1 METKEE
7 ELREKCR
14 INGIYMLSSKLVAND
29 YYDLAD
35 LYCRDPE
42 LVLEYFRER
51 TVGHFDCIA
60 SIELGGALIAAGLGA
75 FYGMPVAI
83 WRKER
88 PLLGK
93 PFGKVLVV
101 DDVKTTG
108 NSLNIVQR
116 WVESSGAE
124 VMQVLVGIDRSSELK
139 EMMVLKSVSEVQ
151 RGKVERAVDLL
162 RDALSDALTDE
173 NSEEITGEITKATE
187 KWTGDLTKEE
197 LEKLEK
203 AVVVKEVLE

>member
-1 METKEE
+1 MEINEE
-7 ELREKCR
+7 ELKKECR
-14 INGIYMLSSKLVAND
+14 INGMYILSSKLIAND

-35 LYCRDPE
+35 LYCRDPG
-42 LVLEYFRER
+42 LVLGYFRER
-51 TVGHFDCIA
+51 ARGYFDCIA

-75 FYGMPVAI
+75 IWDVPVCV

-108 NSLNIVQR
+108 NSLQIVER

-124 VMQVLVGIDRSSELK
+124 VMQVLVGIDRSDELK
-139 EMMVLKSVSEVQ
+139 DMMVLKSISDTQ
-151 RGKVERAVDLL
+151 KGRVEKAVDIL
-162 RDALSDALTDE
+162 RDALTEEVSGKI
-173 NSEEITGEITKATE
+173 SEEITKATE
-187 KWTGDLTKEE
+187 KWTGELTEEQLEE
-197 LEKLEK
+197 LKE
-203 AVVVKEVLE
+203 AVEPKEVLE

>member
-1 METKEE
+1 METNEE
-7 ELREKCR
+7 ELKKKCR
-14 INGIYMLSSKLVAND
+14 INGMYILSSKLIAND

-35 LYCRDPE
+35 LYCRDPN

-51 TVGHFDCIA
+51 TRGHFDCIA
-60 SIELGGALIAAGLGA
+60 SIELGGALIAAGLGS

-108 NSLNIVQR
+108 NSLHIVEK
-116 WVESSGAE
+116 WVESCGAE
-124 VMQVLVGIDRSSELK
+124 VMQVLVGIDRSDELK
-139 EMMVLKSVSEVQ
+139 DMMVLKTISDMQ
-151 RGKVERAVDLL
+151 KGRVEKAVDLL
-162 RDALSDALTDE
+162 RDALT
-173 NSEEITGEITKATE
+173 EEVSGKINKEITKATE
-187 KWTGDLTKEE
+187 KWTGELSEEQLEE
-197 LEKLEK
+197 LED
-203 AVVVKEVLE
+203 AVVPKEVLE